1 MKKIIVEKLY
11 NNELQIIKQSA
22 TSYQSKIYVGCVNN
36 APKYI
41 YKSFKTDDLTIARE
55 LMKKHYHKTKYELD
69 QNIIVKQDVGQNRF
83 IKFVEQYLTEV
94 DWKQSVTHQN
104 DERFAKKIIH
114 FIKDEK
120 IKKLD
125 YVSLIKFKE
134 QYLTKFT
141 NSDNTIAHHINFIRK
156 VYRHHRK
163 LGRITKLD
171 VPEMP
176 SVKKTAGKRTYFTF
190 DEYRKLI
197 DTSIQRM
204 NEEVYARNVQL
215 VRKSLNRFIIFM
227 IGSGLR
233 SEESYNLKWDQVQF
247 RRNVKSN
254 FCSLDLTKSK
264 TGARRVTTKSSSYNA
279 LKELQ
284 KVYTDYEDE
293 FERQQLDK
301 RYVFP
306 FKYHSSL
313 RQLLKSCDL
322 YFDKTTNQYRNATSF
337 RKTYISWG
345 LINGENIYDIAK
357 NCGNTVGVIEKYY
370 AKHVTSKDLEERLS
384 SLRVVK

>member
-1 MKKIIVEKLY
+1 M
-11 NNELQIIKQSA
+11 
-22 TSYQSKIYVGCVNN
+22 T
-36 APKYI
+36 
-41 YKSFKTDDLTIARE
+41 
-55 LMKKHYHKTKYELD
+55 
-69 QNIIVKQDVGQNRF
+69 
-83 IKFVEQYLTEV
+83 
-94 DWKQSVTHQN
+94 
-104 DERFAKKIIH
+104 
-114 FIKDEK
+114 
-120 IKKLD
+120 
-125 YVSLIKFKE
+125 
-134 QYLTKFT
+134 
-141 NSDNTIAHHINFIRK
+141 
-156 VYRHHRK
+156 
-163 LGRITKLD
+163 
-171 VPEMP
+171 

-190 DEYRKLI
+190 DEYRKII

-264 TGARRVTTKSSSYNA
+264 TGARQVTTKSSSYNA

-313 RQLLKSCDL
+313 RQLLNSCDL

-345 LINGENIYDIAK
+345 LLNGANICDIAK